1 MIAVDMA
8 RDVPVGGILGK
19 QKEKGALQSSSS
31 SFSFSGS
38 PFIFARNLK
47 NKNPFRLF

>member
-31 SFSFSGS
+31 SFSFRVPLSFS
-38 PFIFARNLK
+38 LEI
-47 NKNPFRLF
+47 